1 MAADSVPTVIPGITY
16 FYPEKGAV
24 LTGRDGKVELPLGEI
39 PLPLLKEDFSE
50 DMPSYDAVGRGLYH
64 LLRAN
69 PDAVCADRYAFLLRE
84 AYPHLLAE
92 MATHLVMLD
101 KKDVDLPYLDRKITF
116 LKVFSLLEPD
126 NPRFPLE
133 IGATYFEKGMTLAAL
148 GNTTLHFYSA
158 EKFLRKAYLLS
169 RDDAQVKSMLGDVCY
184 FLGKYQDAA
193 QFWDGIMTSV
203 TQEAAVMI
211 RKRTAAIASGAAPVI
226 PLVDYLQ
233 AVGVALEAYEA
244 DDYEEAAAILL
255 DVLDALPGFDGF
267 QLPEISYL
275 LGLCYLKLDMPKFAE
290 QYLREAL
297 ALRPGYSE
305 ALLELLNL
313 GAAP

>member
-1 MAADSVPTVIPGITY
+1 MAADSVPTVITGITY

-39 PLPLLKEDFSE
+39 PLPLLKEDFSA

-69 PDAVCADRYAFLLRE
+69 PDAVCADRYAFLLRA

-116 LKVFSLLEPD
+116 LKVFSLLEPE

-133 IGATYFEKGMTLAAL
+133 IGSTYFEKGMTLAAL

-184 FLGKYQDAA
+184 FLGKYQEAA

-203 TQEAAVMI
+203 TQEAAVTI

-267 QLPEISYL
+267 KLPEISYL
-275 LGLCYLKLDMPKFAE
+275 LGLCYQKLDMPKFAE

-305 ALLELLNL
+305 VLLELHNL
-313 GAAP
+313 GVAP